1 MGTIIYDARRVKGYE
16 YLKELCAYANRDE
29 TFQENLWKELAADG
43 DLMKEFAYYAD
54 HQTIL
59 DEMKCEGYTLT
70 DLYVW
75 QIEHYNLMQDYGKNG
90 ADCNKVAMIL
100 DFLYMMA
107 QLKKSP
113 EDYLKRLN
121 GSLGMDRF

>member
-29 TFQENLWKELAADG
+29 TFQENLWKELAVDG
-43 DLMKEFAYYAD
+43 DLMKEFAHYAD

-70 DLYVW
+70 ALYVW
-75 QIEHYNLMQDYGKNG
+75 QIEHHNLMQDYGKNG

-100 DFLYMMA
+100 DSLYMMA
-107 QLKKSP
+107 QLKKNP

-121 GSLGMDRF
+121 GSL

>member
-59 DEMKCEGYTLT
+59 DEMTCEGYTLT

-100 DFLYMMA
+100 DSLYMMA
-107 QLKKSP
+107 QLKKNP